1 MQQTM
6 FQWVLVGK
14 NSREFP
20 GLLHLQT
27 LERLWSNDGRSR
39 KGEIQIN
46 DGKKCHADH
55 PGQEHGHHGLSLE
68 IMGSKEEGE
77 ANRRRGS
84 YQQDTPENRQESRRG
99 VVDP

>member
-1 MQQTM
+1 M

-20 GLLHLQT
+20 GLLHLQP
-27 LERLWSNDGRSR
+27 LERLGRNDGRSR

-46 DGKKCHADH
+46 DGEKGHADH

-68 IMGSKEEGE
+68 IMRPEEKRKPD
-77 ANRRRGS
+77 RRRGS
-84 YQQDTPENRQESRRG
+84 H
-99 VVDP
+99 